1 MISFADG
8 ELLRKS
14 NGSVSVD
21 FSADPGAS
29 YITNLQT
36 GGFLSTFTSWGPSN
50 ELNINPHIS
59 SPGGAIYSTWPLPL
73 GGFNII
79 SGTSMA
85 TPYITGIVAL
95 YLGSKGPTDP
105 GKVRGLL
112 GTTGSPIDF
121 NNGRVTTKGLKAP
134 VVQQGGGLV
143 NALKFIKATTLL
155 EPAFLELNV
164 RPWAIGVRC

>member
-1 MISFADG
+1 MIPFADG

-14 NGSVSVD
+14 NGSLTVD
-21 FSADPGAS
+21 FPADPGGS
-29 YITNLQT
+29 YIPNLQT

-50 ELNINPHIS
+50 ELNINPQIA

-85 TPYITGIVAL
+85 TPYITGVVAL
-95 YLGSKGPTDP
+95 YLASKGPTDP
-105 GKVRGLL
+105 LKIRGLL

-121 NNGRVTTKGLKAP
+121 NNGLVTATGLKAP

-143 NALKFIKATTLL
+143 NAFKFLMATTLI

-164 RPWAIGVRC
+164 NSSEMP